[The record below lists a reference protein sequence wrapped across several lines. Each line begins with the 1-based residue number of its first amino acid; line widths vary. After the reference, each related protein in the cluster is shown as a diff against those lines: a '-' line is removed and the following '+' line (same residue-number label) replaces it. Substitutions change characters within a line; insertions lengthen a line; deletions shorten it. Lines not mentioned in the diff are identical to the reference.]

1 MDVLYFN
8 SNLIPEILDLPF
20 SQKER
25 VLQGLHWAIAE
36 KMDNTSIELTEL
48 RDGVELHISSY
59 DYSELY
65 NAFKRV

>member
-1 MDVLYFN
+1 MDILYFN

-20 SQKER
+20 VEKER
-25 VLQGLHWAIAE
+25 VIQALHWAIAE
-36 KMDNTSIELTEL
+36 KLETTSIKLVEL

-65 NAFKRV
+65 NAFKRT

>member
-20 SQKER
+20 SQKEK
-25 VLQGLHWAIAE
+25 VIQGLHWAIAE
-36 KMDNTSIELTEL
+36 RLDDTSIKLAEL
-48 RDGVELHISSY
+48 RDGVELKISSY

>member
-1 MDVLYFN
+1 MDLLYFN
-8 SNLIPEILDLPF
+8 SNLITEILNLPF

-25 VLQGLHWAIAE
+25 IIQGLHWAIAE
-36 KMDNTSIELTEL
+36 KLDETSIKLPEF
-48 RDGVELHISSY
+48 RDGIELKISSC